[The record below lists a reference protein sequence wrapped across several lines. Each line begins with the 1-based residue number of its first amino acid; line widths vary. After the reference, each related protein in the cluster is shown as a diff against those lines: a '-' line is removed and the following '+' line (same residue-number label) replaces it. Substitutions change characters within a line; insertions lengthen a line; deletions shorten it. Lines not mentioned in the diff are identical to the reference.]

1 MLKNSASYAFG
12 NFTNWA
18 SLLVSW
24 LLNADFE
31 IAVYDWPDSFAFIL
45 SFLAPL
51 WTICTSLFSN
61 QRFPATVQTTYLA
74 GSFDSTVHISEE
86 SSNAATAV
94 PWAIVWAI
102 GIGGVL
108 GWGTSHL
115 LTGHCDL
122 IPISGIAVNVTLAFC
137 MGQDLDGIMNSS
149 FGQPMA
155 QIFFNSFGKEG
166 TLAMWSFIII
176 AQYMMGSS
184 MVRFSVPSLWPAVSC
199 VWIDNHSRCLL
210 RHANLLPCG
219 SYFPPLNDTLTTVT
233 A

>member
-1 MLKNSASYAFG
+1 M
-12 NFTNWA
+12 
-18 SLLVSW
+18 
-24 LLNADFE
+24 
-31 IAVYDWPDSFAFIL
+31 
-45 SFLAPL
+45 
-51 WTICTSLFSN
+51 
-61 QRFPATVQTTYLA
+61 
-74 GSFDSTVHISEE
+74 
-86 SSNAATAV
+86 
-94 PWAIVWAI
+94 
-102 GIGGVL
+102 
-108 GWGTSHL
+108 
-115 LTGHCDL
+115 
-122 IPISGIAVNVTLAFC
+122 TLAFC

-155 QIFFNSFGKEG
+155 QIFSNSFGKEG